1 MIYIGIDPGL
11 TGAIGAI
18 QQGHSTPVLVGY
30 RLANRVGGLDGY
42 MSGGVD
48 EVAML
53 GALRSLREEL
63 GSGSTLVLLEG
74 QRAMRGQGVS
84 STFKTGAQ
92 FGIWRGLLA
101 CLGWPYV
108 VVTPQAWRKH
118 AGIVVPRKGDPKAA
132 TVRHVG
138 RLLPDVD
145 LVPSPRARNPHD
157 GLADALG
164 MALACRA
171 MHKGGQL

>member
-1 MIYIGIDPGL
+1 MIYLGIDSGL

-18 QQGHSTPVLVGY
+18 QRRTPPLVGY
-30 RLANRVGGLDGY
+30 RLANRVARVDGY
-42 MSGGVD
+42 MTGGVD

-63 GSGSTLVLLEG
+63 GSGPTLVLLEA
-74 QRAMRGQGVS
+74 QRAGRAQGVS
-84 STFKTGAQ
+84 STFKTGLQ
-92 FGIWRGLLA
+92 YGIWRGLLA

-108 VVTPQAWRKH
+108 VVTPQAWRKA
-118 AGIVVPRKGDPKAA
+118 AGIVVPRKSDPKAA

-145 LVPSPRARNPHD
+145 LVPSPRARRPHD

-171 MHKGGQL
+171 LHKSGQL

>member
-1 MIYIGIDPGL
+1 MIVEHAASVASAPRN
-11 TGAIGAI
+11 AA
-18 QQGHSTPVLVGY
+18 
-30 RLANRVGGLDGY
+30 RLLLGSARLDHLNFEC
-42 MSGGVD
+42 D
-48 EVAML
+48 RRR
-53 GALRSLREEL
+53 RSLGGETHQCPDAVGAYKR
-63 GSGSTLVLLEG
+63 
-74 QRAMRGQGVS
+74 
-84 STFKTGAQ
+84 KTGAQ

-108 VVTPQAWRKH
+108 VVTPQAWRKS

-145 LVPSPRARNPHD
+145 LVPSPRARKPHD